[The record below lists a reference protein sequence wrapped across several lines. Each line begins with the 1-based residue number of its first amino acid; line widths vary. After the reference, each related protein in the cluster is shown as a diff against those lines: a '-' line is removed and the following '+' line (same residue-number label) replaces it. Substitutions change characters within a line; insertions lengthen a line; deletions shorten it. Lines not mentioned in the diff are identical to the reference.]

1 MLPTEAP
8 IVNACFADETR
19 AVSINATIFDVD
31 TSHIISFQTQR
42 PENVLD
48 ATLSAP
54 PDSRY
59 SFPLELERLAIIV

>member
-1 MLPTEAP
+1 MQ
-8 IVNACFADETR
+8 TR
-19 AVSINATIFDVD
+19 AVSINATIFDGVD

-59 SFPLELERLAIIV
+59 SFPLELERLATVV